1 VKPLLEGSPMEVARR
16 LFILVAVTAVIFVPG
31 FVALAMLISGA
42 E

>member
-1 VKPLLEGSPMEVARR
+1 MKPLFEGSHAEVSVR
-16 LFILVAVTAVIFVPG
+16 LFILVAIAAVIFVPG